1 VLLPTETAVQQL
13 PSAGSGPSG
22 PLNKTKKTH
31 LMEGEGEAKAW
42 DRLTSETSPLGV
54 CVGQS
59 LSALHGPFSD
69 APDRGN
75 TSREACA
82 LLTAE
87 ECARGCVRVCV
98 RTRT

>member
-1 VLLPTETAVQQL
+1 MQRRSWL
-13 PSAGSGPSG
+13 
-22 PLNKTKKTH
+22 KKGAH
-31 LMEGEGEAKAW
+31 ARGVRLRALMEGEGEAKAW